1 MIPFESFRRFGTA
14 GDVAETEV
22 VWRSGR
28 YLGPDDPS
36 RGLVFGDLYLV
47 HKGWRS
53 SGIVVEYD
61 AVHPPLE
68 YPSESTLADE
78 WELR

>member
-1 MIPFESFRRFGTA
+1 MTPFEAVR
-14 GDVAETEV
+14 
-22 VWRSGR
+22 RSGR

-47 HKGWRS
+47 RKGWRS
-53 SGIVVEYD
+53 SDIVVEYD

-68 YPSESTLADE
+68 YQSESALADE
-78 WELR
+78 WEVQ